1 MSKRGAPGIVQT
13 LAARSSTAK
22 RISNGLV
29 PIVEAKDRHRFFG
42 VVWYVVNILLI
53 LAILLVAYSAV
64 WEYSTRR
71 YLKGFSDAIVPA
83 SSSNEEKIEAILLW
97 MSHGPGRIETTSA
110 TISSDRDPINTLNYA
125 ALLRVCG
132 SATNA
137 FINLADS
144 TGLRARR
151 LLLLD
156 SRQMTK
162 HVVAEVLIDGH
173 WIVVDPAFRAILR
186 RNDGSSLTR
195 EELADPVVLSA
206 ATKDIRGYRSDYTF
220 DRTAHVRMARLTFV
234 GPLLRGVLNR
244 LLPSWQD
251 SIALSLF
258 LERESLTAVVL
269 ALILVVLFGF
279 LRVVLRWYGE
289 KHLGVRPIRIREQF
303 QRACHAF
310 LESAG

>member
-1 MSKRGAPGIVQT
+1 MSRRGAPGIVQI

-22 RISNGLV
+22 GISNGLV
-29 PIVEAKDRHRFFG
+29 PNPEANDRHRFFG
-42 VVWYVVNILLI
+42 VVWYVVNILLM

-83 SSSNEEKIEAILLW
+83 SSSNEEKIEAILRW
-97 MSHGPGRIETTSA
+97 MSHGPGRIEVSSA
-110 TISSDRDPINTLNYA
+110 TVSPDRDPIDTLNYA
-125 ALLRVCG
+125 SLLRVCG

-144 TGLRARR
+144 TGLEARR

-162 HVVAEVLIDGH
+162 HVVAEVLIGGH
-173 WIVVDPAFRAILR
+173 WIVVDPAFRVILR
-186 RNDGSSLTR
+186 GNDGSFLTR

-206 ATKDIRGYRSDYTF
+206 ATKDIHGYRSDYTF
-220 DRTAHVRMARLTFV
+220 DRTAHVRMARLIFV
-234 GPLLRGVLNR
+234 GRPLRFVLDR
-244 LLPSWQD
+244 LLPSWQN
-251 SIALSLF
+251 SMALSLL
-258 LERESLTAVVL
+258 LERESLTTVVL
-269 ALILVVLFGF
+269 AIVLVALFGS
-279 LRVVLRWYGE
+279 LRVALRWYGE

>member
-1 MSKRGAPGIVQT
+1 MSRRGAPEFVQT
-13 LAARSSTAK
+13 LAARSSIAK
-22 RISNGLV
+22 GISTGLV
-29 PIVEAKDRHRFFG
+29 PKVKAGDRHRFFG
-42 VVWYVVNILLI
+42 LVWYGVNILLI

-83 SSSNEEKIEAILLW
+83 SSSNEEKIEAILRW
-97 MSHGPGRIETTSA
+97 MSHGPGRIEVSSA
-110 TISSDRDPINTLNYA
+110 TIPPGRDPIDTLNYA
-125 ALLRVCG
+125 SLLRVCG

-144 TGLRARR
+144 TGLEARR

-162 HVVAEVLIDGH
+162 HVVAEVLIEGH
-173 WIVVDPAFRAILR
+173 WIVVDPAFRLILR
-186 RNDGSSLTR
+186 GNDGSFLTR
-195 EELADPVVLSA
+195 AELADPPVLSA
-206 ATKDIRGYRSDYTF
+206 ATKDIRGYRTDYTF

-234 GPLLRGVLNR
+234 GRPLRVVLDR
-244 LLPSWQD
+244 FLPGWQD
-251 SIALSLF
+251 SMALSLL
-258 LERESLTAVVL
+258 LERESLTAAVL
-269 ALILVVLFGF
+269 AIILVALFGS
-279 LRVVLRWYGE
+279 LRVALRWYGE

-310 LESAG
+310 LETTG

>member
-1 MSKRGAPGIVQT
+1 MSRRGASGIVQT

-22 RISNGLV
+22 GISTVQV
-29 PIVEAKDRHRFFG
+29 PNVKANDRHLFFG

-53 LAILLVAYSAV
+53 LTILLVAYSAV

-83 SSSNEEKIEAILLW
+83 SSSNEEKIEAILSW
-97 MSHGPGRIETTSA
+97 MSHGPGRIEIRPA
-110 TISSDRDPINTLNYA
+110 TVAPDRDPIDTLNYA
-125 ALLRVCG
+125 SLLRVCG

-144 TGLRARR
+144 TGLDARR

-162 HVVAEVLIDGH
+162 HVVAEVLIGGR
-173 WIVVDPAFRAILR
+173 WIVVDPAFRVILR
-186 RNDGSSLTR
+186 GNDGSFLAR
-195 EELADPVVLSA
+195 RELANPVVLSA
-206 ATKDIRGYRSDYTF
+206 ATKDIPGYRSDYTF
-220 DRTAHVRMARLTFV
+220 DRTAHVRMARLIFV
-234 GPLLRGVLNR
+234 GLPLRGVLDR

-251 SIALSLF
+251 SMALSLF
-258 LERESLTAVVL
+258 LERESLTTLVL
-269 ALILVVLFGF
+269 AIALVVLFGS
-279 LRVVLRWYGE
+279 LRVALRWYGE